1 MNSNKQN
8 LVSIGLYRHFKG
20 EYYYVQQLVKD
31 CGTDEV
37 FVIYFNVCHPE
48 YGTFSRPLLD
58 FVARAETDGRYIVD
72 REDNKTGQHMRFER
86 VKDLNFQLGSVST
99 QTLIE
104 ELRGRA
110 DSPLQDIAVYG
121 LSDLVAYK
129 DYVIATEYEATDTTP
144 YGIQTDASFD
154 SKDKALKYFHT
165 HKHRRNTHLFRR
177 VFVRE
182 EE

>member
-1 MNSNKQN
+1 MNEN
-8 LVSIGLYRHFKG
+8 LISIGLYRHFKG
-20 EYYYVQQLVKD
+20 EYYFVKDLVK
-31 CGTDEV
+31 GRGSDEV

-48 YGTFSRPLLD
+48 YGTFSRPLKD
-58 FVARAETDGRYIVD
+58 FITHFEEDGRYIVD
-72 REDNKTGQHMRFER
+72 RPDNVTGQHARFER
-86 VKDLNFQLGSVST
+86 VHDLNFQLGSVST

-129 DYVIATEYEATDTTP
+129 DYVIGTEYEATDTTP
-144 YGIQTDASFD
+144 YAVITDTSFE
-154 SKDKALKYFHT
+154 SKDRALKYFHT
-165 HKHRRNTHLFRR
+165 HKHRKDTHVFKR

>member
-1 MNSNKQN
+1 MSESS

-31 CGTDEV
+31 CGTNEV

-48 YGTFSRPLLD
+48 YGTFSRPLKD
-58 FVARAETDGRYIVD
+58 FITHFEEDGRQIVD
-72 REDNKTGQHMRFER
+72 RTDNKTGQHTRFER
-86 VKDLNFQLGSVST
+86 IKDLNYQLGSVST

-104 ELRGRA
+104 ELRVRE
-110 DSPLQDIAVYG
+110 DSPLQDIAFYG
-121 LSDLVAYK
+121 LSDLVAHK
-129 DYVIATEYEATDTTP
+129 DYVVATEYEATDKTP
-144 YGIQTDASFD
+144 YGIDTENVFD

-165 HKHRRNTHLFRR
+165 HKHRSNTHLFRR

>member
-1 MNSNKQN
+1 MSSNEQN

-48 YGTFSRPLLD
+48 YGTFSRPILD

-72 REDNKTGQHMRFER
+72 RDDNKTGQHMRFER

-110 DSPLQDIAVYG
+110 DSPLQDVAVYG
-121 LSDLVAYK
+121 LSDRVAYK
-129 DYVIATEYEATDTTP
+129 DYCIGIECEATDFTP
-144 YGIQTDASFD
+144 YGIMTDSTFD
-154 SKDKALKYFHT
+154 EKEKALKYFHT
-165 HKHRRNTHLFRR
+165 HKHSSRAHIFKR